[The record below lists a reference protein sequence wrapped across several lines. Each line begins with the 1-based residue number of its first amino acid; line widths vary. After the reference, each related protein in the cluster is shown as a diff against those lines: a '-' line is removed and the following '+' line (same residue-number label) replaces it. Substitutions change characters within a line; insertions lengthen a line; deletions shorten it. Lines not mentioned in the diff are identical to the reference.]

1 MYRFYI
7 EECYDEKFLTKLVD
21 RFLSK
26 EVPAFLKL
34 QKYYKA
40 ENAILSR
47 EMAEGKPNNR
57 IAHGFA
63 RYISN
68 MATSYFIGKP
78 IKYVAK
84 DKDYQE
90 LLKKELGNNYIGTVN
105 YEASKEASKKGI
117 AFLLLFLDEGGTL
130 RIKKCDAETII
141 PVYSPRLGEFLEGA
155 VRIWDEYDI
164 DGNLLSQGAALYD
177 KKEIWTF
184 KRTGPGGMFHLENV
198 EIHMFDDIP
207 VIVIWN
213 NEDAC
218 GDYAPHIPLIDG
230 YDRAQSDTSNDMDYF
245 SDAYLCISGAGELAE
260 EIGTGGEGDEGK
272 KAADLRKN
280 RILFLDE
287 KGQAQW
293 LVKNTSDT
301 SSENFKNR
309 LYRDLFLLS
318 QVPALSDESFAGNL
332 TGVAI
337 KYKLIG
343 LEELAVM
350 KQSKFEA
357 AQKKLVKLV
366 TDYINLKYNKD
377 FDPESVEQKYERNFI
392 ANDEETIA
400 NVKNLE
406 GIVSRETQMQM
417 LPIKI
422 VADATAEM
430 EKIRLEK
437 LMDEDL
443 PFIREQESTAV
454 VQTVPGTKEGSETAR

>member
-1 MYRFYI
+1 MFRFRI
-7 EECYDEKFLTKLVD
+7 EECYDETFLTKLVD
-21 RFLSK
+21 KFLSR

-34 QKYYKA
+34 KEYYAVKT
-40 ENAILSR
+40 AILTR
-47 EMAEGKPNNR
+47 TMDEGKPNNR

-78 IKYVAK
+78 IKYVAE
-84 DKDYQE
+84 DKEYQE

-130 RIKKCDAETII
+130 RIKKCDAETVI
-141 PVYSPRLGEFLEGA
+141 PIYSPKLGEFLEGA

-164 DGNLLSQGAALYD
+164 DGNLLSQWAALYD
-177 KKEIWTF
+177 KKEIRTF
-184 KRTGPGGMFHLENV
+184 KRTGPGSMFHLEDV

-213 NEDAC
+213 NEEAC
-218 GDYAPHIPLIDG
+218 GDYEPHIPLIDG

-245 SDAYLCISGAGELAE
+245 SDAYLCISGAGELME
-260 EIGTGGEGDEGK
+260 EIGTGEEEEERK

-293 LVKNTSDT
+293 LVKNTSDA
-301 SSENFKNR
+301 SSENFKDR
-309 LYRDLFLLS
+309 LYRDLFLLA

-337 KYKLIG
+337 RYKLIG

-377 FDPESVEQKYERNFI
+377 FDPETVQQKYERNFI

-406 GIVSRETQMQM
+406 GIVSRDTQLQM
-417 LPIKI
+417 LPSKI
-422 VADATAEM
+422 VPDSGAEM
-430 EKIRLEK
+430 EKIRTERLE
-437 LMDEDL
+437 DEDL
-443 PFIREQESTAV
+443 PNVHDEELEARTG
-454 VQTVPGTKEGSETAR
+454 PGRGEGRKVMP